1 MPLNVLV
8 TAVSRRVPLVRA
20 FRHAITALG
29 IKGSVIATDVNPLS
43 PGVHFCDR
51 AYNVP
56 LSSDPSYLDAVADL
70 CDAEDIGLVVPT
82 IDEEL
87 PLFASVATRFG
98 RRGITVAVSS
108 EETTHI
114 CNDKY
119 TTCHY
124 LRDAGISAAE
134 SFLPGDMPAEPR
146 LPMFIKPRGGRGSIG
161 AVAVKTRKELDF
173 FLGYVED
180 PVAQEFLAGP
190 EYTIDLLCDFEGR
203 PISVVPR
210 QRVVIRAGVI
220 DRGRTV
226 NDPQLID
233 LALNCAR
240 ALHFVGP
247 INIQCRTVNG
257 RPTIFEIN
265 PRFSGGIP
273 LTIAAGADFPR
284 WLLQM
289 ALGHRLEPCI
299 GQFTPDLWMTNYESS
314 VFVEKVDRLLPI
326 PQPSYLET
334 AAVA

>member
-20 FRHAITALG
+20 FRHAINALG
-29 IKGSVIATDVNPLS
+29 ITGTVIATDVNPLS

-56 LSSDPSYLDAVADL
+56 LSSDPSYLDAIADL
-70 CDAEDIGLVVPT
+70 CDAEDIGLIVPT

-87 PLFASVATRFG
+87 PLFASVASRFA

-108 EETTHI
+108 EETTHL

-124 LRDAGISAAE
+124 LRDAGIAAAE
-134 SFLPGDMPAEPR
+134 SFLPHEVSADPR
-146 LPMFIKPRGGRGSIG
+146 LPMFIKPRRGRGSIG
-161 AVAVKTRKELDF
+161 AVAVKTKKELDF

-226 NDPQLID
+226 SDRNLID
-233 LALNCAR
+233 LALDCAR
-240 ALHFVGP
+240 ALHFIGP

-273 LTIAAGADFPR
+273 LTIASGADFPQ
-284 WLLQM
+284 WLMQM
-289 ALGHRLEPCI
+289 ALGHRLEPRI
-299 GQFTPDLWMTNYESS
+299 GQFLSDLWMTNYESS
-314 VFVEKVDRLLPI
+314 VFVEKVDQLLSI